1 MPEKLMGDE
10 QMLVGS
16 IHLMG
21 VDGTLTDDGIDPA
34 GLPKLI
40 KIDYI
45 LHGPMTAF
53 TVALLHI
60 DRAMILHDE
69 YIRLPF
75 SRINAFLWIT
85 GTPHKTGRALR
96 KATLHKGGRECD
108 TRSVH
113 FRTVCREDVTG
124 NFRMEQHALD
134 PQDVQRQSMDPFQLF
149 TAQYFEFSIEIGHIK
164 LLFSMAAHK
173 GNRTGMAGGYSRPL
187 GKGCPAYVPAY
198 SVSSCCLSCF
208 IIFTMDMM

>member
-1 MPEKLMGDE
+1 
-10 QMLVGS
+10 
-16 IHLMG
+16 
-21 VDGTLTDDGIDPA
+21 
-34 GLPKLI
+34 
-40 KIDYI
+40 
-45 LHGPMTAF
+45 MTAF

-85 GTPHKTGRALR
+85 ARHTKPAGHCERQRSTREAGNVTHAPSTFAPCAARISRA
-96 KATLHKGGRECD
+96 TSEW
-108 TRSVH
+108 
-113 FRTVCREDVTG
+113 
-124 NFRMEQHALD
+124 NQHALD

-164 LLFSMAAHK
+164 LLFSMAALK
-173 GNRTGMAGGYSRPL
+173 GNRTGMAGGYSRPF

-208 IIFTMDMM
+208 IIFTMEMM